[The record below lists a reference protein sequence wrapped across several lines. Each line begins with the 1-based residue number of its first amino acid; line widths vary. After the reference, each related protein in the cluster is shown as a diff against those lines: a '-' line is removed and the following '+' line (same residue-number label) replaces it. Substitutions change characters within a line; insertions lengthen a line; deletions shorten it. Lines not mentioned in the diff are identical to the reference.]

1 MNQQPPYKQQ
11 FYKPVQ
17 PVHLPPGGN
26 NYPTQGH
33 DDPTQGTYLPPGG
46 YYPMQQGYTSQY
58 PSHVDFASRSSPPQQ
73 HGRLNNLQK
82 NLLMVLSIALVT
94 SVVLALVSYQVFPL
108 ASIQATGM
116 NEIRKGTA
124 AVTPSATP
132 SVTPPPVA
140 VLNPSSVLG
149 IDSGPL
155 SNYPGISWTR
165 LSYKTCGGKNYG
177 ARLKSTVQLYHSQ
190 GGHVLILLC
199 QHPGQ
204 HLFDLPQFND
214 VAQAGADAVA
224 CGNEEM
230 KHNKYPTYLSPLD
243 FARFFDL
250 CERTIQAAR
259 PGTLVLLGSLD
270 PHVGGVDRLP
280 LLQQVSYL
288 NAVQTAMNTQ
298 VRPGGN
304 WSWRAQAMGLIDSW
318 HNGFPSKSVNS
329 LNALFVFW
337 AQQFQ
342 VDLNSGGLGR
352 HIWVVEGTGCV
363 SGCGLHTR
371 HQISV
376 AHIMTLITDVQTAMS
391 YKVPFFYFS
400 GKDFF
405 QAGTF
410 WPMGVLD
417 LRGHEKPLVQ
427 DLALGTKSLDLSCA
441 SGPVLV
447 TEQEQL
453 LAKLYSGCTLPGNWA
468 NVLTN

>member
-1 MNQQPPYKQQ
+1 MNQRPSDKRQ
-11 FYKPVQ
+11 FNRPVQ
-17 PVHLPPGGN
+17 TIHLPPGSYN
-26 NYPTQGH
+26 DTTQ
-33 DDPTQGTYLPPGG
+33 
-46 YYPMQQGYTSQY
+46 SV
-58 PSHVDFASRSSPPQQ
+58 VDFASRSSPPEQQ
-73 HGRLNNLQK
+73 RRLNDLQK
-82 NLLMVLSIALVT
+82 KLLMILSIALVT
-94 SVVLALVSYQVFPL
+94 SIVLVLVSYQVFPL
-108 ASIQATGM
+108 ASIQATGTD
-116 NEIRKGTA
+116 EIHKVTA
-124 AVTPSATP
+124 AVTPSTTP
-132 SVTPPPVA
+132 TPTPPPVT
-140 VLNPSSVLG
+140 VLNPSTVLG
-149 IDSGPL
+149 ITSGPL
-155 SNYPGISWTR
+155 SDYPGISWTR
-165 LSYKTCGGKNYG
+165 ISYKTCGTNHYG
-177 ARLKSTVQLYHSQ
+177 ARLKNTIQLYHSQ

-204 HLFDLPQFND
+204 HLLNTLWFND

-230 KHNKYPTYLSPLD
+230 KHNTYPTYLSPLD

-250 CERTIQAAR
+250 CERTVHAAR
-259 PGTLVLLGSLD
+259 PGLPVLLGSLD
-270 PHVGGVDRLP
+270 PHVGGVDHLP

-318 HNGFPSKSVNS
+318 HNGFPSKSINS

-342 VDLNSGGLGR
+342 VDLNSGELGK
-352 HIWVVEGTGCV
+352 HLWVVEGTGCV
-363 SGCGLHTR
+363 NGCGLFTH

-376 AHIMTLITDVQTAMS
+376 AHILTLITDVQTAMQ

-405 QAGTF
+405 QAGAF

-417 LRGHEKPLVQ
+417 LHGHAKPLIQ
-427 DLALGTKSLDLSCA
+427 DLAPGAKFLKLSCS
-441 SGPVLV
+441 SGAVLV